1 MTCTAESKP
10 IAEFDATNILP
21 QTPFWGRVK
30 QQQGFVPKGFELTVS
45 VDVLHHGASGLERK
59 SEDILV
65 LLKYIDA
72 TQCYAYVPYGP
83 KLEPEF
89 ENQGVFLEAL
99 AESLRP
105 QLPPNCVFIRFDLI
119 WQNQWAAENDY
130 FDSSGNWLGAPPNK
144 VQEYRVNFS
153 THHWNLKKS
162 LEDTLPKNTFFLD
175 LTLPE
180 DELLY
185 NMRYNTR
192 YNVRRA
198 LERDIQVNE
207 YGRNQLYLWYALYKE
222 TALRHGMA
230 LQPIDYFENIL
241 SNQDNGRSGV
251 HIKLLMATKKGQV
264 LAAMFLVLSRKRAT
278 YLYGAS
284 KTGRGN
290 LLATYALQ
298 WASIRLAKQLGCEE
312 YDMFGSAPNLS
323 ESHPLHGV
331 HVYKK
336 GFGGEL
342 YHRMGCWDY
351 PFDHSVYNLFR
362 VQEMSV
368 ARCRWFTERCF

>member
-1 MTCTAESKP
+1 MHCTAQSKP
-10 IAEFDATNILP
+10 IAEFSPTNILP

-30 QQQGFVPKGFELTVS
+30 QHQGFVPKGFELTVS
-45 VDVLHHGASGLERK
+45 VDVLRSDASELERK
-59 SEDILV
+59 YEDILV

-72 TQCYAYVPYGP
+72 EHCYAYIPYGP
-83 KLEPEF
+83 KLEPNF
-89 ENQGVFLEAL
+89 ENQGVFLEEL

-105 QLPPNCVFIRFDLI
+105 KLPLNCIFIRFDLI
-119 WQNQWAAENDY
+119 WENQWAVEDDY
-130 FDSSGNWLGAPPNK
+130 FDAQGNWLGAPPNK

-153 THHWNLKKS
+153 TQNWNLKKS
-162 LEDTLPKNTFFLD
+162 IEDTLPKNTFFLN
-175 LTLPE
+175 LRLPE

-198 LERDIQVNE
+198 LERDIQVKE
-207 YGRNQLYLWYALYKE
+207 YGRDHLHLWYALYTE
-222 TALRHGMA
+222 TALRHGMS
-230 LQPIDYFENIL
+230 LQPLAYFENIL
-241 SNQDNGRSGV
+241 SKQDHTRGGV
-251 HIKLLMATKKGQV
+251 QIKLLMAAKQGQV
-264 LAAMFLVLSRKRAT
+264 LAAMFLVLSKKRAT

-298 WASIRLAKQLGCEE
+298 WASITLAKRLGYEE
-312 YDMFGSAPNLS
+312 YDMFGSAPNLN

-336 GFGGEL
+336 GFGGAL

-351 PFDHSVYNLFR
+351 PFDHRMYNLFS
-362 VQEMSV
+362 VQEIQV
-368 ARCRWFTERCF
+368 AQQANERSRNA